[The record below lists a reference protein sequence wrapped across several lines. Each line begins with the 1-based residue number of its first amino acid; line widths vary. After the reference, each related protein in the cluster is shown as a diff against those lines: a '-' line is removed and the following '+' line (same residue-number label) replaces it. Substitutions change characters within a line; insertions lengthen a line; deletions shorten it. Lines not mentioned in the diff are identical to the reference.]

1 MRTCSWGSSGMTPVR
16 AMCLRLI
23 EDNGALK
30 RLDALAVTV
39 PQLMYTVIMM
49 AGKSTSSV
57 MLI

>member
-1 MRTCSWGSSGMTPVR
+1 MMPVQ

-49 AGKSTSSV
+49 AEKSTCSV